1 MILRSGALAW
11 IICNGVRSA
20 CCLAHFGI
28 CSHRLVQHQHRLVE
42 SYTHFIQHG
51 LVLEQ
56 QLLYGEASGKMQCF
70 LMNME
75 CITSFTDNCSPA
87 NLTTG
92 FIKEHVFWNKLE
104 SIWFW
109 IWDLTSLAWSGS
121 ILLDCLTRMSEVLGG
136 GGHGEAI
143 NYEGVADRLSKSAG
157 HSRMQPCSVAN
168 AMRVKTWATNRPNK
182 KLWCVCVCLFLIKL
196 K

>member
-1 MILRSGALAW
+1 LEPHWILHDSQEWRARLNHLQWCEISLLLGTFW
-11 IICNGVRSA
+11 
-20 CCLAHFGI
+20 HW
-28 CSHRLVQHQHRLVE
+28 LVQHQHRLVE

-104 SIWFW
+104 SI
-109 IWDLTSLAWSGS
+109 
-121 ILLDCLTRMSEVLGG
+121 
-136 GGHGEAI
+136 
-143 NYEGVADRLSKSAG
+143 
-157 HSRMQPCSVAN
+157 
-168 AMRVKTWATNRPNK
+168 
-182 KLWCVCVCLFLIKL
+182 
-196 K
+196 